1 MQRLHSGSAL
11 STGVGKE
18 KKKGLNMI
26 LVVGG
31 AYQGKEEYAANT
43 FPEKYKMIKDY
54 QEIIREQLKAGK
66 EPLEEAKRLL
76 AGKDREK
83 PDESEKFVILCDEV
97 GCGIVP
103 MDAFERK
110 WREQTGRVCCF
121 LAERAEQVIRV
132 QCGIGT
138 VLRRKRQV
146 FFFRHGA
153 TKGNREHR
161 YVGSTD
167 EALLPEGENAL
178 EALLESP
185 AFGQV
190 QGEAKQVYVSPLVRC
205 RQTAELLFPELSQIA
220 VPDLRECDF
229 GAFEYKNYEELNGNP
244 EYQKWI
250 DSYGACGFPGGET
263 KEEFTERCGK
273 AFLQVVHSTEE
284 ERLLFVVHGGTIM
297 ALLDAFSSPHGDYY
311 DWQVKNGEGFR
322 GILVEEVGK
331 KVRIE
336 EITEMC
342 AETILI
348 RSWQKC

>member
-1 MQRLHSGSAL
+1 
-11 STGVGKE
+11 
-18 KKKGLNMI
+18 MI
-26 LVVGG
+26 LIVGG

-43 FPEKYKMIKDY
+43 FPEGYKILKDY
-54 QEIIREQLKAGK
+54 QEIIREQLKDGK
-66 EPLEEAKRLL
+66 EPLKEAERLL
-76 AGKDREK
+76 AGEITETEK
-83 PDESEKFVILCDEV
+83 LVILCDEV

-190 QGEAKQVYVSPLVRC
+190 RGEAKQVYVSPLVRC

-263 KEEFTERCGK
+263 KEEFTERC
-273 AFLQVVHSTEE
+273 
-284 ERLLFVVHGGTIM
+284 ERHFC
-297 ALLDAFSSPHGDYY
+297 
-311 DWQVKNGEGFR
+311 R
-322 GILVEEVGK
+322 
-331 KVRIE
+331 
-336 EITEMC
+336 
-342 AETILI
+342 
-348 RSWQKC
+348 

>member
-1 MQRLHSGSAL
+1 
-11 STGVGKE
+11 
-18 KKKGLNMI
+18 MI
-26 LVVGG
+26 LIVGG

-43 FPEKYKMIKDY
+43 FPEGYKILKDY
-54 QEIIREQLKAGK
+54 QEIIREQLKDEK
-66 EPLEEAKRLL
+66 EPLKEAERLL
-76 AGKDREK
+76 AGGITETEK
-83 PDESEKFVILCDEV
+83 LVILCDEV

-146 FFFRHGA
+146 FFFPHGA
-153 TKGNREHR
+153 TNGTRAHR

-220 VPDLRECDF
+220 VPGLRECDF

-273 AFLQVVHSTEE
+273 AFLQVIHSTEE

-342 AETILI
+342 AETEEKDGN
-348 RSWQKC
+348 QKSRGKGYTQVD